1 MLSKTI
7 IHILLRY
14 LCIIFAFLIYTSML
28 TIYMYINSIRWDLW
42 PDGTFILLMIIFAVV
57 WIIMTGLYYLMFH
70 FIWNKKHLP
79 YYIVSI
85 ETFIAIIIFHFSEEF
100 ISDYLLRLSNQYVDI
115 RLALGGERDFDF
127 DWVRFEVPEPGVLSL
142 FALGFLGLVF
152 GRRRQAS

>member
-14 LCIIFAFLIYTSML
+14 LCIIFAFLIYTSIL

-100 ISDYLLRLSNQYVDI
+100 ISDYLLRLSNQYGSNWLI
-115 RLALGGERDFDF
+115 NI
-127 DWVRFEVPEPGVLSL
+127 FETYTVIIPI
-142 FALGFLGLVF
+142 FLGIIFYLTSF
-152 GRRRQAS
+152 LIRNKINK